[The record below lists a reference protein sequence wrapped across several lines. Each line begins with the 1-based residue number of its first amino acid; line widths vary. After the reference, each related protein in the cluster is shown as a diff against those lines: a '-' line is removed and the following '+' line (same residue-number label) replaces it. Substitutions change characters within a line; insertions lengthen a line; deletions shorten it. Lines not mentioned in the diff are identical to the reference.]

1 MKRLGEFIRSVIPVD
16 PFQLFFLG
24 GVVCLIAAHGLRWQP
39 AGLHSSGQSA
49 GDLGLWLQYSAVFF
63 IYLIIFSGMAGYF
76 VCFWPGKH
84 PVRRVLCFVCAPA
97 LLGLDLMF
105 ARILYL
111 TETSVLESVPSTF
124 GHKFRLAEATLW
136 KLPEGF
142 QITLFG
148 LLLIAIFIS
157 RMAFGI
163 ASLPVTL
170 RSARI
175 SRGDPEAWQHLQ
187 ILVFILVGPFFL
199 VGLLFSI
206 PFLVSTRLLVY
217 AQSMWFGRLDPALES
232 VVALAVLLCIIR
244 RADRQTILESIRWP
258 DRISVLL
265 SLIFPVGT
273 GVLISVGNFLVDRT
287 LWAAHDF
294 WRLSPPEFGSYFDIP
309 DPYFL
314 LLIFAAFFEEIIFRG
329 LLQNRFIQRYGM
341 YRGLFFV
348 GIVWAA
354 FHFFSDFSFSRA
366 ADLMILEH
374 IGMRMCMCMT
384 LSYVLGWLSLRS
396 RSVIPATLAHALY
409 NMLVFSGFGPL
420 FPGKDIVR
428 VSLWAVLAWVLFRY
442 WPVEAEG
449 SSELAPGLRNPESA
463 V

>member
-1 MKRLGEFIRSVIPVD
+1 
-16 PFQLFFLG
+16 
-24 GVVCLIAAHGLRWQP
+24 
-39 AGLHSSGQSA
+39 
-49 GDLGLWLQYSAVFF
+49 
-63 IYLIIFSGMAGYF
+63 
-76 VCFWPGKH
+76 
-84 PVRRVLCFVCAPA
+84 
-97 LLGLDLMF
+97 MF

-111 TETSVLESVPSTF
+111 TETSVLESVRSTF
-124 GHKFRLAEATLW
+124 GHKFLLAEATLW

-157 RMAFGI
+157 RMAFGL

-175 SRGDPEAWQHLQ
+175 SRGDPEAWQHLK
-187 ILVFILVGPFFL
+187 ILVFVLVGPFFL
-199 VGLLFSI
+199 VGLLFPI
-206 PFLVSTRLLVY
+206 PLLVSTRLLVY
-217 AQSMWFGRLDPALES
+217 AQSVWFGRLDPALES

-244 RADRQTILESIRWP
+244 REDRQTILESIRWP

-294 WRLSPPEFGSYFDIP
+294 WRLSPPEFGSYLDIA

-314 LLIFAAFFEEIIFRG
+314 LLFFAAFFEEIIFRG

-341 YRGLFFV
+341 YRGMFFV

-354 FHFFSDFSFSRA
+354 FHFFSDFSFSRTT
-366 ADLMILEH
+366 DLTVLEH
-374 IGMRMCMCMT
+374 LGMRMFMCTT
-384 LSYVLGWLSLRS
+384 LSYVLGWLTLRS
-396 RSVIPATLAHALY
+396 RSVIPATVAHALY
-409 NMLVFSGFGPL
+409 NILVFSDFGPL
-420 FPGKDIVR
+420 FPGKDNVR

-442 WPVEAEG
+442 WPVDPEG
-449 SSELAPGLRNPESA
+449 SPELSPELQNPESA